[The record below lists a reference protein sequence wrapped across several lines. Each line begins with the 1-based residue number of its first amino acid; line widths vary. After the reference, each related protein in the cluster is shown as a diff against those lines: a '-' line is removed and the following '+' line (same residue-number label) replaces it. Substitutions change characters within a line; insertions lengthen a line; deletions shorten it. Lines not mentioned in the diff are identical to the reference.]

1 MTTTETVPPTTA
13 YAASQA
19 GDLPPIVGPD
29 LQHEIQQFLYF
40 EAQLLDEHRYE
51 EWLELFAADL
61 HYWMPARTNRL
72 RRQQNLEVSTP
83 TDVAHFDETAT
94 SLRQRVRRLESG
106 MAWAEDP
113 RSRTRRLL
121 TNVRVRPGEF
131 EGEYAVTSNFI
142 VYKNRLD
149 RDHDLMVGERE
160 DLLRRVAPLRWRIA
174 KRKILLDQT
183 VVLSQS
189 LVNFL

>member
-1 MTTTETVPPTTA
+1 MTTTEAIPHAVEPDVPQP
-13 YAASQA
+13 
-19 GDLPPIVGPD
+19 GDLPPIVD
-29 LQHEIQQFLYF
+29 VELQHEIEQFLYF
-40 EAQLLDEHRYE
+40 EAQLLDEHRYD

-61 HYWMPARTNRL
+61 HYWMPVRTNRL
-72 RRQQNLEVSTP
+72 RRQEKNEVSAP

-113 RSRTRRLL
+113 RSRTRRLV
-121 TNVRVRPGEF
+121 TNVRIRPGEF
-131 EGEYAVTSNFI
+131 EGEYVVTSNFL

-149 RDHDLMVGERE
+149 RDEDFMVGERE
-160 DLLRRVAPLRWRIA
+160 DLLRRVARLRWRIA
-174 KRKILLDQT
+174 KRKILLDQA

-189 LVNFL
+189 LVSFL